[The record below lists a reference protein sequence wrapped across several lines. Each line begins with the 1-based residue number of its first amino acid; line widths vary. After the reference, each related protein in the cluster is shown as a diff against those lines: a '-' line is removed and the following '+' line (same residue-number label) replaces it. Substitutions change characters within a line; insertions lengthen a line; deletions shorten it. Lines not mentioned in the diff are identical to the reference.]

1 MLINEVILENF
12 MSYEYARVPLKPGIN
27 VVCGPNGSGKSS
39 FLLGICVALG
49 ESYTE
54 RSRKLSDLI
63 RWDQDT
69 ARVTLTLDN
78 SPRNGGERP
87 VPQFDA
93 DTIRL
98 TRVLRQDGKYWFE
111 LNNRGVQK
119 YEVVNLLSKLGF
131 DPDNML
137 VIMHQNVPGQF
148 AAISSQEKLK
158 ILEQAVG
165 FESFRADVID
175 AKKRLGGIL
184 SEEESLNQLMDRA
197 RETLGY
203 WKEQY
208 DKLQEKRNLQT
219 RGTFLQ
225 RELAWSEVTGIDA
238 SINKLQQE
246 IDGVD
251 AELYQNEKDLA
262 TAGSEIVASQKRF
275 SELRGTWL
283 NALEHR
289 IDLERSS
296 ATYEYAIN
304 LAKERTSETG
314 KIERASEEGMQLLE
328 KRVEALLS
336 NITRSNP
343 AIPGLSHA
351 VSEIRE
357 EQSQIF
363 SRLMGDLR
371 TWRELTQGRV
381 EELTKKLEE
390 VEQEASKV
398 VKEMEGFQAEMDKE
412 NARHIDQRIQV
423 ALLNA
428 SKDRLNRRLGELKE
442 SLDRENQKLS
452 ESEAEASIR
461 GVRVD
466 TGRSAD
472 EILSEIRRIGG
483 QLLAMANVS
492 EEAEDM
498 YQSYSN
504 LFSELQEKIKQV
516 RESRRKVMEEIEVRT
531 KKWWEVMKNL
541 LDQLNSRYQSLLE
554 RLQATGEVRVVN
566 PMDIEEA
573 GLELIVGFKGARQMT
588 LDAYTHSGGE
598 RSTAVMAFLLALQQN
613 ILSPFRAVD
622 EFDVH
627 MDPKNREIVSDFI
640 VSSMEGVDT
649 QYLAITPS
657 QIYFKGKDAHIVI
670 VHKVEGV
677 SKMQVVE

>member
-39 FLLGICVALG
+39 FLIGICVALG

-63 RWDQDT
+63 RWEQDT
-69 ARVTLTLDN
+69 ARVTLILDN
-78 SPRNGGERP
+78 SPRKNGERP
-87 VPQFDA
+87 APQFDV

-137 VIMHQNVPGQF
+137 IIMHQNVPGEF

-158 ILEQAVG
+158 ILERAVG
-165 FESFRADVID
+165 FESFRADVLD

-219 RGTFLQ
+219 RSTFLQ
-225 RELAWSEVTGIDA
+225 RELAWSEVAEIEA

-251 AELYQNEKDLA
+251 AELYQNEKDLESA
-262 TAGSEIVASQKRF
+262 SSEIIASQRRF
-275 SELRGTWL
+275 SELRGSWL
-283 NALEHR
+283 SALEHR
-289 IDLERSS
+289 IDLERTS
-296 ATYEYAIN
+296 AIYEYSMN
-304 LAKERTSETG
+304 LAKERTEETG
-314 KIERASEEGMQLLE
+314 KIEKASEEGMHLLE
-328 KRVEALLS
+328 RRIETLLS
-336 NITRSNP
+336 NITHSSP
-343 AIPGLSHA
+343 TIPGLSQA
-351 VSEIRE
+351 ISEIKE
-357 EQSQIF
+357 EQSKVF
-363 SRLMGDLR
+363 SRLMEDLR
-371 TWRELTQGRV
+371 SWTGLRQGRI

-390 VEQEASKV
+390 VDQETSKV
-398 VKEMEGFQAEMDKE
+398 VKEMEEFLAEMDKE
-412 NARHIDQRIQV
+412 NAKNIDQRIQI

-428 SKDRLNRRLGELKE
+428 AKARLNRRIGELKE
-442 SLDRENQKLS
+442 NLDRENQHLS
-452 ESEAEASIR
+452 ESEADASIR
-461 GVRVD
+461 GPRVD
-466 TGRSAD
+466 TGRTAD
-472 EILSEIRRIGG
+472 EILSEIRKIGG

-492 EEAEDM
+492 EEAEEM
-498 YQSYSN
+498 YSSYSN
-504 LFSELQEKIKQV
+504 LFSDLQEKIKQV

-554 RLQATGEVRVVN
+554 RLQATGEVRIIN

-573 GLELIVGFKGARQMT
+573 GLELVVGFKGARQMT
-588 LDAYTHSGGE
+588 LDAYIHSGGE

-649 QYLAITPS
+649 QYLVITPS
-657 QIYFKGKDAHIVI
+657 QIYFKGKDAHVI
-670 VHKVEGV
+670 IIHKVEGT
-677 SKMQVVE
+677 SRARVVE

>member
-1 MLINEVILENF
+1 MLIKEVILENF

-27 VVCGPNGSGKSS
+27 IVCGPNGSGKSS

-63 RWDQDT
+63 RWEQDT

-78 SPRNGGERP
+78 SPRDGGERP
-87 VPQFDA
+87 VPQFDVDA
-93 DTIRL
+93 IRL
-98 TRVLRQDGKYWFE
+98 TRVLRQDGRYWFE

-158 ILEQAVG
+158 ILESAVG
-165 FESFRADVID
+165 FESFRADVLD

-219 RGTFLQ
+219 RSTFLQ
-225 RELAWSEVTGIDA
+225 RELAWSEVAGIEA
-238 SINKLQQE
+238 SISKIQQE

-251 AELYQNEKDLA
+251 AELYQTGRDIESA
-262 TAGSEIVASQKRF
+262 SSEIIASQRRL
-275 SELRGTWL
+275 SEVRGSWL

-289 IDLERSS
+289 IDLERNS
-296 ATYEYAIN
+296 AIYEYAIN
-304 LAKERTSETG
+304 LAKERTAETS
-314 KIERASEEGMQLLE
+314 KIERASEEGMHLLE
-328 KRVEALLS
+328 RRIEELLS
-336 NITRSNP
+336 SITQSNP
-343 AIPGLSHA
+343 TIPGLSQA
-351 VSEIRE
+351 ISEIKE
-357 EQSQIF
+357 EQSKIF
-363 SRLMGDLR
+363 NRLVEDLR
-371 TWRELTQGRV
+371 SWRGLTRRRG

-390 VEQEASKV
+390 VEQEASRV
-398 VKEMEGFQAEMDKE
+398 VNEMEGFQAEMDKE
-412 NARHIDQRIQV
+412 NARHIDQRIQI

-442 SLDRENQKLS
+442 DLDRENQKLS
-452 ESEAEASIR
+452 EAGAEASIR
-461 GVRVD
+461 GPRVD

-483 QLLAMANVS
+483 QLLAMISVS
-492 EEAEDM
+492 EEAEEM
-498 YQSYSN
+498 YRSYSN
-504 LFSELQEKIKQV
+504 LFSELQEKINQV

-573 GLELIVGFKGARQMT
+573 GLELVVGFKGARQMT
-588 LDAYTHSGGE
+588 LDAYIHSGGE

-627 MDPKNREIVSDFI
+627 MDPKNREIVSEFI
-640 VSSMEGVDT
+640 ISSMVGSDT
-649 QYLAITPS
+649 QYLVITPS
-657 QIYFKGKDAHIVI
+657 QIYFKGGDTHLIM
-670 VHKVEGV
+670 VHKVEGI
-677 SKMQVVE
+677 SRAQVVE